1 MLICKKKTMKKIIIY
16 SVSCLFG
23 IALYTQLKPK
33 DVFSQDEVVWY
44 GLDFSK
50 TKFIGSF
57 ENVKKI
63 RPINDYVLK
72 DIYIPAW
79 NHLIVNEPTNFDIK
93 KTFYKKKVYYDLRS
107 IESINKTIDTND
119 LITLNSN
126 TISQNDLQD
135 MVDLYKKGNKKEGLG
150 LSFIIESFD
159 KPNEQASLW
168 VVFFDIESKK
178 ILLSKHCVGK
188 PTGFGIRNYWAGAI
202 KHIMNEI
209 RYSKYKKWDKETVCQ
224 SDITTIVK
232 K

>member
-1 MLICKKKTMKKIIIY
+1 MKKIIIY
-16 SVSCLFG
+16 SVLSLFG
-23 IALYTQLKPK
+23 VALYTQLKPK

-63 RPINDYVLK
+63 RPINDFVLR

-93 KTFYKKKVYYDLRS
+93 RTFYKKSVYYDLRS
-107 IESINKTIDTND
+107 VESINSTIDTND

-126 TISQNDLQD
+126 VISSNELPG
-135 MVDLYKKGNKKEGLG
+135 MISLYTKGNKKEGLG

-159 KPNEQASLW
+159 KPNAQASLW

-188 PTGFGIRNYWAGAI
+188 PAGFGIRNYWAGAI
-202 KHIMNEI
+202 RHIMNEI
-209 RYSKYKKWDKETVCQ
+209 RYCKYRKWNKETTNASEAV
-224 SDITTIVK
+224 TIAK